1 MNFSNAFPNHETQYM
16 SPEVCV
22 IALNNQDVICQTSPV
37 GHRLDSPVDGEM
49 REGNDNW

>member
-22 IALNNQDVICQTSPV
+22 IALNNQDVICFSNPEKYIT
-37 GHRLDSPVDGEM
+37 ETE
-49 REGNDNW
+49 EGDDNW